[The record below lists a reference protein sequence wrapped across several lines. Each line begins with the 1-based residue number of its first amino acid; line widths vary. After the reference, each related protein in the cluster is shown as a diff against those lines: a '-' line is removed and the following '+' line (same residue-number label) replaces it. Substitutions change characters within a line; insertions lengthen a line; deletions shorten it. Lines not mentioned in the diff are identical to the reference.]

1 MLLYLGSVLGG
12 LQLHWR
18 DCFNADSVV
27 KYFVTLKEMMVKTAV
42 CNMASSPSLWDEP
55 YQHLPTSR
63 LVRLHWTIASLLHHH
78 SDAEIRQ
85 GALYAGLQGI
95 GLGVSGMDLSQVH
108 CLLVT
113 LVHVVCFSFS
123 FCNLAVCLC
132 RDICNCEQTGISYV
146 LQYQTQI
153 AAEKHQRS
161 CSINYRQEVTYKL
174 KYGNR
179 SEASHSPS
187 PARKA

>member
-1 MLLYLGSVLGG
+1 MV
-12 LQLHWR
+12 
-18 DCFNADSVV
+18 
-27 KYFVTLKEMMVKTAV
+27 VKTAV
-42 CNMASSPSLWDEP
+42 CNMASSASLWNEP
-55 YQHLPTSR
+55 YQHLSTSH
-63 LVRLHWTIASLLHHH
+63 LICLHRTFASLFHHH

-85 GALYAGLQGI
+85 GALHASLWGTE
-95 GLGVSGMDLSQVH
+95 LGVRGMDLSQVH

-113 LVHVVCFSFS
+113 LVHIVCFSFS

-132 RDICNCEQTGISYV
+132 RDICDCKQTGISYM
-146 LQYQTQI
+146 LQYQTQV

-161 CSINYRQEVTYKL
+161 CGVKCRQEVTYKL
-174 KYGNR
+174 KHGKR